1 MRVRKS
7 AFAVLAVAAA
17 LSLTACQDDETG
29 TAQGAP
35 TAAPATA
42 PVAATGAPS
51 GGPAS
56 GGPASGGPASG
67 GPAAGSPAAG
77 SSGKGSTPPA
87 ATPPAAASPTA
98 APAGSTGAGKTGKC
112 RTADLTITAADR
124 TITGDAENT
133 VVVELKNH
141 SGKACTLSGYAGVD
155 LKTSAGTLS
164 AKRFGEPV
172 VEGVVPNGKSTY
184 FGISYP
190 ANTSGGSGVRIT
202 GLVVTPPDETQ
213 SVTLPWPG
221 AGSLPVT
228 NGSGAPVKIGPMGS
242 AGQGE

>member
-1 MRVRKS
+1 MRVRKI
-7 AFAVLAVAAA
+7 AFAALAVAAA
-17 LSLTACQDDETG
+17 VSLTACQDGETG
-29 TAQGAP
+29 AAQGAP
-35 TAAPATA
+35 TAAPAV
-42 PVAATGAPS
+42 PTGASPG

-56 GGPASGGPASG
+56 GGPASNAPASG
-67 GPAAGSPAAG
+67 GTASGAP
-77 SSGKGSTPPA
+77 GKGSTP
-87 ATPPAAASPTA
+87 STA
-98 APAGSTGAGKTGKC
+98 APAGSTADGKGAKC

-124 TITGDAENT
+124 TISGDAENT

-141 SGKACTLSGYAGVD
+141 SGKDCTLSGYAGVD

-164 AKRFGEPV
+164 AKRSGEPV
-172 VEGVVPNGKSTY
+172 VTGVVKNGKSTY
-184 FGISYP
+184 FGVIYP

-221 AGSLPVT
+221 TGSLPVT
-228 NGSGAPVKIGPMGS
+228 EGGGSPVKVGPIGS

>member
-1 MRVRKS
+1 MRVRKP
-7 AFAVLAVAAA
+7 AFAALAVAAA

-35 TAAPATA
+35 TAAPAASTSA
-42 PVAATGAPS
+42 SPGGGPASGSPTSGGPAA

-56 GGPASGGPASG
+56 GGATSGGPASS
-67 GPAAGSPAAG
+67 GPT
-77 SSGKGSTPPA
+77 SSGPGKGGTTS
-87 ATPPAAASPTA
+87 TA
-98 APAGSTGAGKTGKC
+98 APAGSTGAGKTAKC

-141 SGKACTLSGYAGVD
+141 SGKDCTLSGYAGVD

-164 AKRFGEPV
+164 AKRSGEPV
-172 VEGVVPNGKSTY
+172 VEGVVKNGKSTY

-190 ANTSGGSGVRIT
+190 ANASGGSGVRIT

-221 AGSLPVT
+221 AGSLPAT

>member
-1 MRVRKS
+1 MRVRKI
-7 AFAVLAVAAA
+7 AFAALAVAAA
-17 LSLTACQDDETG
+17 VSLTACQDGETG

-35 TAAPATA
+35 TAAPTV
-42 PVAATGAPS
+42 PTGASPS

-56 GGPASGGPASG
+56 GGPASSGP
-67 GPAAGSPAAG
+67 
-77 SSGKGSTPPA
+77 GKGSTP
-87 ATPPAAASPTA
+87 PTA
-98 APAGSTGAGKTGKC
+98 APAGSTADGKSTKC

-124 TITGDAENT
+124 TISGDADNT

-141 SGKACTLSGYAGVD
+141 SGKDCTLSGYAGVD

-164 AKRFGEPV
+164 AKRSGEPV
-172 VEGVVPNGKSTY
+172 VTGVVKNGKSTY
-184 FGISYP
+184 FGIIYP

-221 AGSLPVT
+221 TGSLPVT
-228 NGSGAPVKIGPMGS
+228 EGSGSPVKVGPIGS

>member
-1 MRVRKS
+1 MRVSKL

-29 TAQGAP
+29 TAQAQ
-35 TAAPATA
+35 TAS
-42 PVAATGAPS
+42 TGASPS

-67 GPAAGSPAAG
+67 GP
-77 SSGKGSTPPA
+77 GKGSTP
-87 ATPPAAASPTA
+87 PTA
-98 APAGSTGAGKTGKC
+98 APAGSTGAGKTAKC

-124 TITGDAENT
+124 TITGDADNT

-141 SGKACTLSGYAGVD
+141 SGKDCTLSGYAGVD

-164 AKRFGEPV
+164 AKRSGEPV
-172 VEGVVPNGKSTY
+172 VAGVVRSGKSTY

-228 NGSGAPVKIGPMGS
+228 DGSGSPVRIGPMGS

>member
-1 MRVRKS
+1 MHVRKL
-7 AFAVLAVAAA
+7 AFAALAVTAA
-17 LSLTACQDDETG
+17 LSLTACQDDQAG
-29 TAQGAP
+29 TAAGAP
-35 TAAPATA
+35 TASTA
-42 PVAATGAPS
+42 VSPT

-56 GGPASGGPASG
+56 DSPTSGTGTSGGP
-67 GPAAGSPAAG
+67 
-77 SSGKGSTPPA
+77 GKGSTP
-87 ATPPAAASPTA
+87 PTA
-98 APAGSTGAGKTGKC
+98 APAGSTGAGKAAKC

-124 TITGDAENT
+124 TITGDADNT

-141 SGKACTLSGYAGVD
+141 SGKDCTLAGYAGVD

-164 AKRFGEPV
+164 AKRSGEPV
-172 VEGVVPNGKSTY
+172 VAGTLKNGKSTY

-202 GLVVTPPDETQ
+202 GLVVTPPDETHP
-213 SVTLPWPG
+213 VTLSWPG

-228 NGSGAPVKIGPMGS
+228 DGSGSPVKIGPMGS

>member
-1 MRVRKS
+1 MRVRKL
-7 AFAVLAVAAA
+7 AFAALAVTAA

-29 TAQGAP
+29 TQGAP
-35 TAAPATA
+35 TAAPTA
-42 PVAATGAPS
+42 STGAFPS

-67 GPAAGSPAAG
+67 GP
-77 SSGKGSTPPA
+77 GKGSTP
-87 ATPPAAASPTA
+87 PTA
-98 APAGSTGAGKTGKC
+98 APAGSTGAGKTAKC
-112 RTADLTITAADR
+112 RTTDLTVTAADR
-124 TITGDAENT
+124 TITGDADNT

-141 SGKACTLSGYAGVD
+141 SGKDCTLSGYAGVD

-164 AKRFGEPV
+164 AKRSGEPV
-172 VEGVVPNGKSTY
+172 VTGVVKNGKSTY

-202 GLVVTPPDETQ
+202 GLVVTPPDETH

-228 NGSGAPVKIGPMGS
+228 DGSGSPVRIGPMGS

>member
-1 MRVRKS
+1 MRVHKITLT
-7 AFAVLAVAAA
+7 ALAVAAA

-35 TAAPATA
+35 TAAPTA
-42 PVAATGAPS
+42 PTGASPS
-51 GGPAS
+51 GGPATNAPAT
-56 GGPASGGPASG
+56 GAPASSAP
-67 GPAAGSPAAG
+67 
-77 SSGKGSTPPA
+77 GKGSTPPA
-87 ATPPAAASPTA
+87 A
-98 APAGSTGAGKTGKC
+98 APAGSTAAGQSTKC

-124 TITGDAENT
+124 TISGDPDNT

-141 SGKACTLSGYAGVD
+141 SGKDCTLSGYAGVD

-164 AKRFGEPV
+164 AKRTGEPV
-172 VEGVVPNGKSTY
+172 VTGVVKNGKSTY
-184 FGISYP
+184 FGILCP
-190 ANTSGGSGVRIT
+190 VNTSGGSGVRIT

-221 AGSLPVT
+221 TGSLPVT
-228 NGSGAPVKIGPMGS
+228 EGSGSPVKVGPIGS

>member
-17 LSLTACQDDETG
+17 LSLTACQEGETS

-35 TAAPATA
+35 AATTGASAPAASTGASAPAASTGASAAPVKGGTPSATA
-42 PVAATGAPS
+42 
-51 GGPAS
+51 
-56 GGPASGGPASG
+56 
-67 GPAAGSPAAG
+67 
-77 SSGKGSTPPA
+77 
-87 ATPPAAASPTA
+87 
-98 APAGSTGAGKTGKC
+98 STGAGAASGKTAKC

-124 TITGDAENT
+124 TIGGDGANT

-141 SGKACTLSGYAGVD
+141 SGKDCTLAGYAGVD

-164 AKRFGEPV
+164 AQRSGEPV
-172 VEGVVPNGKSTY
+172 VTGTVAAGRSTW

-190 ANTSGGSGVRIT
+190 ANDSGGSGVRIT

-213 SVTLPWPG
+213 PVTLPWPG
-221 AGSLPVT
+221 AASLPVT
-228 NGSGAPVKIGPMGS
+228 EGGGSPVKIGPVGS
-242 AGQGE
+242 AGQG

>member
-1 MRVRKS
+1 MRVRKL
-7 AFAVLAVAAA
+7 AFAALAVTAA

-35 TAAPATA
+35 TAAPTTSTS
-42 PVAATGAPS
+42 TGASPS

-56 GGPASGGPASG
+56 GGSASGGSASGAPASGGSASG
-67 GPAAGSPAAG
+67 G
-77 SSGKGSTPPA
+77 SGKGSTPA
-87 ATPPAAASPTA
+87 TA
-98 APAGSTGAGKTGKC
+98 APAGSTGAGKTAKC

-141 SGKACTLSGYAGVD
+141 SGKDCTLSGYAGVD
-155 LKTSAGTLS
+155 LKTSAGTLP
-164 AKRFGEPV
+164 AKRSGEPV
-172 VEGVVPNGKSTY
+172 VAGVVKNGKSTY

-190 ANTSGGSGVRIT
+190 ANTSGGSGVKIT

-221 AGSLPVT
+221 TGSLPVT
-228 NGSGAPVKIGPMGS
+228 DGSGSSVKIGPMGS